1 MNNLTENTMEN
12 GIKNTE
18 NQSQDDG
25 LELLKRVIKS
35 NEEHIEESAKLPS
48 LYEDFLNL
56 LGEYE
61 STLRGIK
68 PLLRDMES
76 LVKEEKEE
84 RFRFLERLKAT
95 KVNLSKQAIDRLDQF
110 ENKLKSLKNNF
121 NGSIGILI
129 LFVVILVITS
139 FSAKYWFAQ
148 SVRTKMEVR
157 EELLKEIYSEGKGI
171 YERTYVDDLENN
183 TKMMEEFV
191 RKNPNE
197 GSKLVHFKSGFDARK

>member
-1 MNNLTENTMEN
+1 MKNLMENTMEN
-12 GIKNTE
+12 KE
-18 NQSQDDG
+18 NQPQDDG
-25 LELLKRVIKS
+25 LELLKSLIKS
-35 NEEHIEESAKLPS
+35 NEEHIEESAKLTS

-56 LGEYE
+56 LGKNE

-84 RFRFLERLKAT
+84 RIRFLEKLKAT
-95 KVNLSKQAIDRLDQF
+95 KLDLSKQAIERLDQF

-129 LFVVILVITS
+129 LSIVVLVITS
-139 FSAKYWFAQ
+139 FSAKYWFAE
-148 SVRTKMEVR
+148 SVRTRMEVR
-157 EELLKEIYSEGKGI
+157 EELLREIDNEGKGI
-171 YERTYVDDLENN
+171 YERTYINDLENS

-197 GSKLVHFKSGFDARK
+197 GSKLVHFKSGFDARKEQ

>member
-35 NEEHIEESAKLPS
+35 NEEHVEESAKLTS

-61 STLRGIK
+61 SSFRGITYSQVEVK
-68 PLLRDMES
+68 RLM
-76 LVKEEKEE
+76 KEEKEK
-84 RFRFLERLKAT
+84 RIRFLERLKAT
-95 KVNLSKQAIDRLDQF
+95 KLDLSKQAIDRLDRF
-110 ENKLKSLKNNF
+110 ENQLKGLKNRF
-121 NGSIGILI
+121 NGSIGVLI
-129 LFVVILVITS
+129 LSIVILVITS
-139 FSAKYWFAQ
+139 FSAKYWFAE

-157 EELLKEIYSEGKGI
+157 EELLIEIDNEGKGI
-171 YERTYVDDLENN
+171 YERTYVDDLENS

-191 RKNPNE
+191 RKNPSE